1 MSEGA
6 IGMPAVP
13 DYRHSF
19 TALAIEELRDM
30 RAEPGIRLLH
40 PDITG
45 YGHHRE
51 DLRKSRQ

>member
-13 DYRHSF
+13 DYRQGF